1 MAGCEPTG
9 VEVAVRV
16 KPSHGTELD
25 WQSCSVA
32 VVPGDQGSSLLV
44 RSGSRPEA
52 GMLQKYCFPHVFEN
66 AEQEDVYKDCAH
78 AVVSTVS
85 KGYNASI
92 LAYGVTGAG
101 KSYTMLGS
109 DPASILDKGRQGV
122 IPRAIKQVFEDLE
135 EVEKWSVNVT
145 YVEIY
150 NETIVDLLHPDQKDI
165 SVKDTS
171 CKSNYVAGGYMTLKN
186 VEHED
191 VRSAEEALNHL
202 KKGMSHLHS
211 MEKGSGSLRS
221 ARSHTIFTLWIETVI
236 DGRNCHSKLNLV
248 DLAGSERLWKTNPK
262 TGALLKEAAFLNR
275 SIGVLSMVAKE
286 LKRKMPYVPFGD
298 CKLTHFLK
306 DSIGGNCRTL
316 LIACVFGDESHLRD
330 TLSTC
335 RFAEDLQQIGVHPQR
350 YNVAGSATSQ
360 ATLYRSDPLAMKC
373 LEKMSELRASQQ
385 MQRYLR
391 ARSRKREKCA
401 SKALQVKP
409 QEQPDQSLSQVLNGL
424 RKQVQVFEKRQ
435 KDWEDKHAGGTQQE
449 LQLLQ
454 EKVQELEAKLSKGSG
469 SGRSGSSRSGNSR
482 SGNSRSGRPE
492 GPMGAWDRSLEV
504 EIHRLQAKV
513 EQLDK
518 VCYLREQE
526 LEELN
531 HLREHV
537 LHQQPMQRMQS
548 MPMGYS
554 GPDMQQEKGGMH
566 PGSGM
571 QRLVAVHPMQMGAM
585 HGGMPGMQPMVF
597 SPVGEMQGHMAP
609 MHGRSPMGMQGGTH
623 GAKHS
628 GSNMQGS
635 MHRNMQRSAQR
646 STQMSMQGAMHSAQ
660 FAHGLGG
667 MGMMA
672 GMQGMPYTWQEE
684 GMETPDSRGSSSKAS
699 RGGAFQPVPGQSA
712 HWGHAHQNSA
722 SSSTLDGGGSSNQQ
736 SDLFSEAKGY
746 LLDPDSSDSS
756 WQQYLPPDPRTM
768 GHGAHPPLH
777 PQQRMVGMTAPSRI
791 SRCESGPAPSRSSQ
805 RSEGGSSSS
814 QRPEKNKQ
822 KKKGGFVK
830 KVTRMLGI
838 GVTSKSECQDESDA
852 ALSYCDTFDELEH
865 TQVRDE
871 WIPTQ
876 PMAPGRAHPISSN
889 GFANYPEPTSLFLDS
904 DASSQMVMSE
914 DARGRMPSSPCQR
927 SRAYDLPKLDLGR
940 VRS

>member
-1 MAGCEPTG
+1 MAEEALTMAGSEPTG
-9 VEVAVRV
+9 VEVAMRVR
-16 KPSHGTELD
+16 PSHGADLD
-25 WQSCSVA
+25 WQSCNVA

-66 AEQEDVYKDCAH
+66 AEQEDVYMDCAR
-78 AVVSTVS
+78 AVVASVS

-122 IPRAIKQVFEDLE
+122 VPRAIMQVFEDLE
-135 EVEKWSVNVT
+135 EMEKWSVNVT
-145 YVEIY
+145 FVEIY

-171 CKSNYVAGGYMTLKN
+171 CKSNYVAGGCMTFKN
-186 VEHED
+186 VELED

-211 MEKGSGSLRS
+211 TENGSSNLRS
-221 ARSHTIFTLWIETVI
+221 ARAHTIFTLWLETEI

-262 TGALLKEAAFLNR
+262 TGALMKEAAFVNR

-424 RKQVQVFEKRQ
+424 RKQVQIFEKRQ
-435 KDWEDKHAGGTQQE
+435 KDWEDKHAGGTQHE
-449 LQLLQ
+449 LRLLQ

-469 SGRSGSSRSGNSR
+469 SSRSS
-482 SGNSRSGRPE
+482 RPE
-492 GPMGAWDRSLEV
+492 GPTGAWDRSLEV
-504 EIHRLQAKV
+504 EVHRLQAKV

-537 LHQQPMQRMQS
+537 LHQQPMQRTQS
-548 MPMGYS
+548 MPLGY
-554 GPDMQQEKGGMH
+554 GTPEMQQELGGMH

-571 QRLVAVHPMQMGAM
+571 QRMVAVHPMAMGGMPA
-585 HGGMPGMQPMVF
+585 GMPGMQPMVL
-597 SPVGEMQGHMAP
+597 SGMPVGGMQGHMAQ
-609 MHGRSPMGMQGGTH
+609 MHGRSPLGMQGGMHGAMHSGSSIHGTMHRSMQRSTQRSTQMGMQGG
-623 GAKHS
+623 A
-628 GSNMQGS
+628 
-635 MHRNMQRSAQR
+635 
-646 STQMSMQGAMHSAQ
+646 HSAQ
-660 FAHGLGG
+660 FVHGFGG

-672 GMQGMPYTWQEE
+672 GMHGIPYTWQEE
-684 GMETPDSRGSSSKAS
+684 GVETPDSRGSSMAS
-699 RGGAFQPVPGQSA
+699 RGGPLQPVTGPSGR
-712 HWGHAHQNSA
+712 WGHTHQNSA
-722 SSSTLDGGGSSNQQ
+722 SSSTLLGGGSSNQE

-756 WQQYLPPDPRTM
+756 WQQYLPPDPRAM
-768 GHGAHPPLH
+768 GHGTPPPLH
-777 PQQRMVGMTAPSRI
+777 PQQRMVGMTAPSGI
-791 SRCESGPAPSRSSQ
+791 ARCELGVAPSRSSQ
-805 RSEGGSSSS
+805 RSEGASSTS
-814 QRPEKNKQ
+814 QRAEKSKQ
-822 KKKGGFVK
+822 KKKGGFVR
-830 KVTRMLGI
+830 KVTRLLGI

-865 TQVRDE
+865 TQVRDG

-876 PMAPGRAHPISSN
+876 PMAPVRSHPISSN

-904 DASSQMVMSE
+904 DASSQMMMNE
-914 DARGRMPSSPCQR
+914 DARGHMPASPCQR
-927 SRAYDLPKLDLGR
+927 PRAYDLPKLDLGR